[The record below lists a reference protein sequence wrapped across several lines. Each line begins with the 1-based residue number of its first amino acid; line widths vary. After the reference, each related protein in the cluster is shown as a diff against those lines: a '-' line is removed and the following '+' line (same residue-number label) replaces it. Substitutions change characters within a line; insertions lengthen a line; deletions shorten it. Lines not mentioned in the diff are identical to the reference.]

1 MECRGRIQGDYPVYQ
16 PDSEMYTEMLV
27 QHAHEASLHG
37 GVVLTMAKVLET
49 HWVPRLHQLV
59 KCLIKCCYEC
69 KRFHAVAY
77 CNLPPGNL
85 PQDHT
90 VGTMPFQVIR
100 VHYAGPV
107 KYCVSRNREGK
118 AYIVL
123 HVCSLNR
130 ALYLKLTKIME
141 TEEFISTLK
150 RFIVRKGCPEKSY
163 LDNGRTFMGAA
174 KWMQNAM
181 QDEQLHKFPCQAE
194 HQEALQT
201 HQSTMV
207 HWAVR
212 ENDWSCQ
219 ASVQQKHWKRNSHLG
234 PVSQSSR

>member
-1 MECRGRIQGDYPVYQ
+1 MLLHTPTPLQETCLRIALWELRPFRSSG
-16 PDSEMYTEMLV
+16 
-27 QHAHEASLHG
+27 
-37 GVVLTMAKVLET
+37 LTMRVWQSTVLAET
-49 HWVPRLHQLV
+49 
-59 KCLIKCCYEC
+59 
-69 KRFHAVAY
+69 KRGKPTLSCTYTCSLTHAV
-77 CNLPPGNL
+77 
-85 PQDHT
+85 
-90 VGTMPFQVIR
+90 
-100 VHYAGPV
+100 
-107 KYCVSRNREGK
+107 
-118 AYIVL
+118 
-123 HVCSLNR
+123 
-130 ALYLKLTKIME
+130 YLELTKTME

-234 PVSQSSR
+234 PVSQSSRLLPGPLSCFVFHSRWEFQKV